1 MNWCFESLLW
11 VHCLLSSYNILFLS
25 ECLLIKLQNVYQF
38 HHINYRFV
46 SLTTLLHTKLHV
58 NFFDVISLFFCRHFL
73 LHRARYLSFSFSQTQ
88 NIRTILTTAWTL
100 VVSNSK
106 ITISLLR
113 GGGGLMKCLRLK
125 KPIQLNA
132 ENIIKNKY
140 FWMLVKRKSFHS
152 NCIVWRGHLL

>member
-25 ECLLIKLQNVYQF
+25 ECLLIKLQNFYQF

-46 SLTTLLHTKLHV
+46 SLTTLLHTKQHV

-100 VVSNSK
+100 SRCVKQQSN
-106 ITISLLR
+106 
-113 GGGGLMKCLRLK
+113 
-125 KPIQLNA
+125 
-132 ENIIKNKY
+132 Y
-140 FWMLVKRKSFHS
+140 F
-152 NCIVWRGHLL
+152 IAGHLAKAFWNKKKGLSDFWAKATKSCAYSTQNKHHFKPTNR

>member
-25 ECLLIKLQNVYQF
+25 ECLLIKLQNFYQF

-58 NFFDVISLFFCRHFL
+58 NFFDVNSLFFFCRHFL
-73 LHRARYLSFSFSQTQ
+73 FHRARYLSFSFSQTE

-100 VVSNSK
+100 RSCVKQQN
-106 ITISLLR
+106 
-113 GGGGLMKCLRLK
+113 
-125 KPIQLNA
+125 N
-132 ENIIKNKY
+132 Y
-140 FWMLVKRKSFHS
+140 F
-152 NCIVWRGHLL
+152 IAGHLAKAFWNKKRFVWLLSQDYLIMCIFHPK

>member
-1 MNWCFESLLW
+1 MFINFTTLIIDLFPWL
-11 VHCLLSSYNILFLS
+11 HCYIPNYM
-25 ECLLIKLQNVYQF
+25 LI
-38 HHINYRFV
+38 
-46 SLTTLLHTKLHV
+46 SLTSFH
-58 NFFDVISLFFCRHFL
+58 SFFCRHFL
-73 LHRARYLSFSFSQTQ
+73 LHRARYLSFSSSQTQ

-106 ITISLLR
+106 ITISLL
-113 GGGGLMKCLRLK
+113 GGGGVDEFSMLKCLRLK

>member
-100 VVSNSK
+100 SSCGKQQN
-106 ITISLLR
+106 
-113 GGGGLMKCLRLK
+113 
-125 KPIQLNA
+125 N
-132 ENIIKNKY
+132 Y
-140 FWMLVKRKSFHS
+140 F
-152 NCIVWRGHLL
+152 IAGHLAKAFWNKKRFVWLLSQGYKIMCIFHPKQASF